1 MKKNIVVY
9 SPSRFSNEVWLPVLW
24 AQAKTYYERN
34 GKNTDQWNW
43 APCTA
48 DIYSDDLNKV
58 KITLGHIEP
67 DVFAVSLYVWNYNI
81 GHKIAQWVKQQW
93 PKCIVVTGG
102 PHQYF
107 KYDDDWFVK
116 YPYIDASLPGE
127 NSGELCLQQIL
138 DNVGDDNSIDWN
150 LVTDVCYPHKTSRR
164 AVRSKK
170 ISTAPDK
177 QDFDYNWSA
186 FDSQFEY
193 LKNFASLA
201 KTVDPTMKILS
212 IIETTRGCPYGC
224 TYCDWGGGINT
235 KVLKKPIEVVKQDI
249 DAICQLN
256 LHFLYFAD
264 ANFGIFGSRDV
275 DILQYLAD
283 QRLAHAQFF
292 NTGYGG
298 FAKTENKLSYIE
310 KILKI
315 DLKYQLSLL
324 NEIKLSLQSLDPEV
338 LKIID
343 RKNVSLSKQM
353 DMLKNIT
360 PWYKK
365 LPIYVEL
372 IYGLPGMTLEKFY
385 QELDFLGAKKL
396 SIQWYPWIL
405 LPEAPAYSR
414 EYRIQYQLKTLIKTA
429 GWWTYENETN
439 NLNEIVVE
447 TFSYNQDQYLEM
459 LLNSGLYKLFVQG
472 GYLQDFVQWLQH
484 DQQVSLGQL
493 IQSIYQE
500 FLPTTKFLDPV
511 ISAWKQQI
519 LQDSTTGCFVKIQDQ
534 DVYLGLYLVAIAFL
548 HHEEFTLKLVQWAKQ
563 KYQCPD
569 HVVDLDL
576 KLAIHKDNFG
586 HKTQGLIRY
595 NYNKKFFN
603 MKNELR
609 KMLLMFVQFAHSG
622 HAIRGR
628 RSFLL

>member
-9 SPSRFSNEVWLPVLW
+9 NPSRFANEVWLPVLW

-34 GKNTDQWNW
+34 GKNIDKWNW

-48 DIYSDDLNKV
+48 DIYSNDLEKV

-81 GHKIAQWVKQQW
+81 GHEIAQWVKQQW
-93 PKCIVVTGG
+93 PHCIVITGG

-107 KYDDDWFVK
+107 KYDDNWFVK
-116 YPYIDASLPGE
+116 HPYIDASLPGE
-127 NSGELCLQQIL
+127 CSGELCLQQIL
-138 DNVGDDNSIDWN
+138 DSVNDDNHIDWN
-150 LVTDVCYPHKTSRR
+150 QITDVCYPHKISRH
-164 AVRSKK
+164 AIRSKK
-170 ISTAPDK
+170 ISSVKDK
-177 QDFDYNWSA
+177 QDFDYAWSV
-186 FDSQFEY
+186 FDSQFGY

-235 KVLKKPIEVVKQDI
+235 KVLKKPIAVVKQDI
-249 DAICQLN
+249 DALCKLN

-264 ANFGIFGSRDV
+264 ANFGIFGDRDV
-275 DILQYLAD
+275 EILQYLAD
-283 QRLAHAQFF
+283 QRLTNNQFF
-292 NTGYGG
+292 NIGYGG
-298 FAKTENKLSYIE
+298 FAKTENKLCYIE
-310 KILKI
+310 KILRI

-343 RKNVSLSKQM
+343 RKNVSLVKQM
-353 DMLKNIT
+353 SMLKKIT

-365 LPIYVEL
+365 IPIYAEL
-372 IYGLPGMTLEKFY
+372 ILGLPGMTLDKFY
-385 QELDFLGAKKL
+385 HELDFLGAKKL

-414 EYRIQYQLKTLIKTA
+414 DYRNRYQLKTLVKTS
-429 GWWTYENETN
+429 GWWTCENETN

-447 TFSYNQDQYLEM
+447 SFSYDQDQYLEM
-459 LLNSGLYKLFVQG
+459 LLTSGLYKLFVQG
-472 GYLQDFVQWLQH
+472 GYLKNFARWLERQNIP
-484 DQQVSLGQL
+484 LGQL
-493 IQSIYQE
+493 IRSIYQE
-500 FLPTTKFLDPV
+500 FLPTTEFLDPV
-511 ISAWKQQI
+511 VAAWQQQI
-519 LQDSTTGCFVKIQDQ
+519 VLDSTTGCFVKLDNQ

-548 HHEEFTLKLVQWAKQ
+548 HHEQFTLPLVRWAKQ
-563 KYQCPD
+563 RYHCPD
-569 HVVDLDL
+569 HVFDQDLR
-576 KLAIHKDNFG
+576 LAIHKENFG
-586 HKTQGLIRY
+586 NKTSGFIRY
-595 NYNKKFFN
+595 NYRKKFFS
-603 MKNELR
+603 MPDGLE

-628 RSFLL
+628 RSWIL

>member
-9 SPSRFSNEVWLPVLW
+9 SPSRFANEVWLPVLW

-34 GKNTDQWNW
+34 GQCIDSWNW

-48 DIYSDDLNKV
+48 DIYSNDLEKV
-58 KITLGHIEP
+58 KITLGHIKP
-67 DVFAVSLYVWNYNI
+67 DVFAVSLYVWNCNI
-81 GHKIAQWVKQQW
+81 GHEIAQWVKQQW

-107 KYDDDWFVK
+107 KYDNDWFVK

-138 DNVGDDNSIDWN
+138 DNVDDDNNIDWN
-150 LVTDVCYPHKTSRR
+150 LVTDVCYPHKTSRH

-170 ISTAPDK
+170 ISAAKDK
-177 QDFDYNWSA
+177 QDFDYNWSV
-186 FDSQFEY
+186 FDRQFEY
-193 LKNFASLA
+193 LKNFSMLA
-201 KTVDPTMKILS
+201 KTVDPSMKILS

-249 DAICQLN
+249 DALCQLN

-264 ANFGIFGSRDV
+264 ANFGIFGNRDV
-275 DILQYLAD
+275 AILQYLAD
-283 QRLAHAQFF
+283 KRLSTLQFF
-292 NTGYGG
+292 NLGYGG
-298 FAKTENKLSYIE
+298 FAKTENKLSFIAQ
-310 KILKI
+310 ILKI
-315 DLKYQLSLL
+315 DIQHRLSLL
-324 NEIKLSLQSLDPEV
+324 SEIKLSLQSLDPEV

-343 RKNVSLSKQM
+343 RKNVSLVKQM
-353 DMLKNIT
+353 AMLKKIT

-372 IYGLPGMTLEKFY
+372 IYGLPGMNLEKFY
-385 QELDFLGAKKL
+385 QELNFLGSKRL

-414 EYRIQYQLKTLIKTA
+414 EYRSQYQLQTLTKTS
-429 GWWTYENETN
+429 GWWTIENETN

-447 TFSYNQDQYLEM
+447 SFSYTKDQYLEM
-459 LLNSGLYKLFVQG
+459 LLSSSLYKLFVQG
-472 GYLQDFVQWLQH
+472 GYLRNFTQWLYRH
-484 DQQVSLGQL
+484 QQIPLGQL

-500 FLPTTKFLDPV
+500 FLPTTEFLDPV
-511 ISAWKQQI
+511 VDAWHQEI
-519 LQDSTTGCFVKIQDQ
+519 LQDSTAGCFVNIQNQ
-534 DVYLGLYLVAIAFL
+534 NVYLGLYLVAIAFL
-548 HHEEFTLKLVQWAKQ
+548 YHKEFTLKLVDWAKK
-563 KYQCPD
+563 KYNCPD
-569 HVVDLDL
+569 WVFATDL

-586 HKTQGLIRY
+586 SKTCGLVRY
-595 NYNKKFFN
+595 NYDKKFFKIEN
-603 MKNELR
+603 NLK
-609 KMLLMFVQFAHSG
+609 KMLFMFVQFAHSG
-622 HAIRGR
+622 QAIRGQ

>member
-9 SPSRFSNEVWLPVLW
+9 SPSRFANEVWLPVLW

-34 GKNTDQWNW
+34 GQRIDSWNW

-81 GHKIAQWVKQQW
+81 GHQIAQWVKQQW
-93 PKCIVVTGG
+93 PKCIVITGG

-138 DNVGDDNSIDWN
+138 DSVDDNNNVDWN
-150 LVTDVCYPHKTSRR
+150 SVTDVCYPHKTSRH
-164 AVRSKK
+164 AIRSKN
-170 ISTAPDK
+170 ISTARDK
-177 QDFDYNWSA
+177 QDFDYNWSV

-264 ANFGIFGSRDV
+264 ANFGIFGDRDV

-283 QRLAHAQFF
+283 QRLAHTQFF
-292 NTGYGG
+292 NIGYGG
-298 FAKTENKLSYIE
+298 FAKTENKLLYIE

-343 RKNVSLSKQM
+343 RKNVSLIKQM
-353 DMLKNIT
+353 VMLKNIT

-365 LPIYVEL
+365 LPIYIEL

-414 EYRIQYQLKTLIKTA
+414 EYRNKYQLKTLIKTS

-439 NLNEIVVE
+439 NLNEIVIE
-447 TFSYNQDQYLEM
+447 SFSYNQDQYLEM
-459 LLNSGLYKLFVQG
+459 LLSSGLYKLFVQG
-472 GYLQDFVQWLQH
+472 GYLQNFTKWLDHTHQIG
-484 DQQVSLGQL
+484 LGKL

-500 FLPTTKFLDPV
+500 FLPTTDFLCPV
-511 ISAWKQQI
+511 IDTWKQQI
-519 LQDSTTGCFVKIQDQ
+519 SQDSTTGCFVKIQNQ

-548 HHEEFTLKLVQWAKQ
+548 HHKDFTLKLVEWAKK
-563 KYQCPD
+563 KYNCPD
-569 HVVDLDL
+569 HVFDLDL
-576 KLAIHKDNFG
+576 KLAIHQDNFG
-586 HKTQGLIRY
+586 HKTGGLIRY
-595 NYNKKFFN
+595 NHKKKFFN
-603 MKNELR
+603 MEDGLR

-622 HAIRGR
+622 HTIRGQ

>member
-9 SPSRFSNEVWLPVLW
+9 SPSRFDNEVWLPVLW

-34 GKNTDQWNW
+34 GKNVDTWNW

-48 DIYSDDLNKV
+48 DIYSDDLDKV

-81 GHKIAQWVKQQW
+81 GHQIAQWVKQQW
-93 PKCIVVTGG
+93 PKCVVVTGG

-116 YPYIDASLPGE
+116 HPYIDASLPGE

-138 DNVGDDNSIDWN
+138 DNVDDDNNIDWN
-150 LVTDVCYPHKTSRR
+150 LVTDVCYPHKTSRH

-170 ISTAPDK
+170 ISAAKDK
-177 QDFDYNWSA
+177 QNFDYNWSV

-193 LKNFASLA
+193 LKNFAMLA
-201 KTVDPTMKILS
+201 KTVDPSMKILS

-249 DAICQLN
+249 DALCQLN
-256 LHFLYFAD
+256 LHYLYFAD
-264 ANFGIFGSRDV
+264 ANFGIFGDRDV

-283 QRLAHAQFF
+283 QRLASVQFF
-292 NTGYGG
+292 NIGYGG
-298 FAKTENKLSYIE
+298 FAKTENRLSYIE

-324 NEIKLSLQSLDPEV
+324 SEIKLSLQSLDPEV

-343 RKNVSLSKQM
+343 RKNVSLVKQM
-353 DMLKNIT
+353 AMLKKIT

-385 QELDFLGAKKL
+385 KELDFLGTKKL

-414 EYRIQYQLKTLIKTA
+414 EYRNKYQLKTLIKTS

-439 NLNEIVVE
+439 NLNEIVIE
-447 TFSYNQDQYLEM
+447 SFSYNQDQYLEM
-459 LLNSGLYKLFVQG
+459 LLSSGLYKLFVQG
-472 GYLQDFVQWLQH
+472 GYLQNFTQWLYRH
-484 DQQVSLGQL
+484 QQIPLGQL

-500 FLPTTKFLDPV
+500 FLPTTEFLDPV
-511 ISAWKQQI
+511 VDAWNQQI
-519 LQDSTTGCFVKIQDQ
+519 LQDSTAGCFVELQNQ
-534 DVYLGLYLVAIAFL
+534 NVYLVLYLVAIAFL
-548 HHEEFTLKLVQWAKQ
+548 HHKDFTLKLVEWAKK
-563 KYQCPD
+563 KYNCPD
-569 HVVDLDL
+569 QVFDLDL
-576 KLAIHKDNFG
+576 KLAIHQDNFG
-586 HKTQGLIRY
+586 QKTGGLIRY

-603 MKNELR
+603 MEDGLQ

-622 HAIRGR
+622 HAIRGQ

>member
-9 SPSRFSNEVWLPVLW
+9 SPSRFANEVWLPVLW

-34 GKNTDQWNW
+34 GQRIDSWNW

-81 GHKIAQWVKQQW
+81 GHQIAQWVKQQW
-93 PKCIVVTGG
+93 PKCVVVTGG

-107 KYDDDWFVK
+107 KYDDDWFLK
-116 YPYIDASLPGE
+116 HPYIDASLPGE

-138 DNVGDDNSIDWN
+138 DNVDDDNNIDWN
-150 LVTDVCYPHKTSRR
+150 LVTDVCYPHKTSRH

-170 ISTAPDK
+170 ISAAKDK
-177 QDFDYNWSA
+177 QNFDYNWSV

-193 LKNFASLA
+193 LKNFAMLA
-201 KTVDPTMKILS
+201 KTVDPSMKILS

-249 DAICQLN
+249 DALCQLN
-256 LHFLYFAD
+256 LHYLYFAD
-264 ANFGIFGSRDV
+264 ANFGIFGDRDV

-283 QRLAHAQFF
+283 QRLASVQFF
-292 NTGYGG
+292 NIGYGG
-298 FAKTENKLSYIE
+298 FAKTENRLPYIAQ
-310 KILKI
+310 ILKI
-315 DLKYQLSLL
+315 DIQHRLSLL
-324 NEIKLSLQSLDPEV
+324 SEIKLSLQSLDPEV

-343 RKNVSLSKQM
+343 RKNVSLVKQM
-353 DMLKNIT
+353 AMLKKIT

-372 IYGLPGMTLEKFY
+372 IYGLPGMNLEKFY
-385 QELDFLGAKKL
+385 QELNFLGSKQL

-414 EYRIQYQLKTLIKTA
+414 EYRSQYQLQTLTKTS
-429 GWWTYENETN
+429 GWWTTENETN

-447 TFSYNQDQYLEM
+447 SFSYTKDQYLEM
-459 LLNSGLYKLFVQG
+459 LLSSSLYKLFVQG
-472 GYLQDFVQWLQH
+472 GYLRNFTQWLYRH
-484 DQQVSLGQL
+484 QQIPLGQL

-500 FLPTTKFLDPV
+500 FLPTTEFLDPV
-511 ISAWKQQI
+511 VDAWNQQI
-519 LQDSTTGCFVKIQDQ
+519 LQDSTAGCFVNIQNQ
-534 DVYLGLYLVAIAFL
+534 NVYLGLYLVAIAFL
-548 HHEEFTLKLVQWAKQ
+548 HHEEFTLKLVEWFKK
-563 KYQCPD
+563 KYNCPD
-569 HVVDLDL
+569 HVFDLDL
-576 KLAIHKDNFG
+576 KLAIHQDNFG
-586 HKTQGLIRY
+586 HKTGRLIRY
-595 NYNKKFFN
+595 NHKKKFFD
-603 MKNELR
+603 MEDGLQ

-622 HAIRGR
+622 HAIRGQR
-628 RSFLL
+628 LFLL